1 MRKTRIQKLS
11 LAKETLL
18 QLENSGLAQVA
29 GGLSG
34 YFTCGCEISR
44 DYTGNCVTYPC
55 P

>member
-11 LAKETLL
+11 LAKETLI
-18 QLENSGLAQVA
+18 QLERSGLARAA

-34 YFTCGCEISR
+34 RDSCGCQISAE
-44 DYTGNCVTYPC
+44 YTGNCVTYPC